1 MNLQEK
7 NYGCVNNKPFT
18 LQHTLEWKFQGLLM
32 GRHNEVWNYHSIME
46 TRAFSYYICD
56 KPVISP
62 CWYVTGTHSYQ
73 YLMDSKGQT
82 NNITSGECFELNG
95 WYLDMS
101 SMATP
106 DWHHNW
112 CQGDVQRL
120 KIIPVSHSGQH
131 SKKKENKNK
140 KKHLLPCLA
149 QWNYFIPSLLMLV
162 GYWGRRQTW
171 FSNKLLGGSRK
182 SGHIIPPRLKA
193 IYTPT

>member
-1 MNLQEK
+1 MGQCINNLSRSCNHTALGEHQFQDNVLPTYQKWTMNLQEK

-18 LQHTLEWKFQGLLM
+18 LQHTLEWKVQGLLM

-46 TRAFSYYICD
+46 TRAFSYYIYD

-73 YLMDSKGQT
+73 YLMESKGQT

-95 WYLDMS
+95 WYLDIS

-106 DWHHNW
+106 DWHHNL

-131 SKKKENKNK
+131 SKKTGE
-140 KKHLLPCLA
+140 
-149 QWNYFIPSLLMLV
+149 
-162 GYWGRRQTW
+162 
-171 FSNKLLGGSRK
+171 
-182 SGHIIPPRLKA
+182 
-193 IYTPT
+193 